1 MTKIDELKFDNKNFN
16 RHTEYG
22 MSLISKSLQELGA
35 GRSILI
41 DKDNNIIAG
50 NGIVEAAGQ
59 VGLENVKIVETDGT
73 EIIAV
78 KRTDMELNSEKGRE
92 MALADNA
99 TASAD
104 LNWDE
109 ELMFSEAEKWNL
121 DLRGWGVNLDWDGE
135 ELNEIIENSSEGSI
149 KDYDDDINYDL
160 KKLYRRRANPN
171 LLSEIETEIEKGSI
185 REEIA
190 EVLRTRAI
198 QCSIF
203 NFDEIIKFYRS
214 DDASEK
220 EKELLEKLYL
230 VFLTPKEALEKGIL
244 EINKVTGKIYDK
256 ALMEKNSE
264 ED

>member
-1 MTKIDELKFDNKNFN
+1 MNNISELKFDDKNFN
-16 RHTEYG
+16 KHTKEG
-22 MSLISKSLQELGA
+22 LSLLEKSLRENGA

-50 NGIVEAAGQ
+50 NGVIEVAGQ
-59 VGLENVKIVETDGT
+59 IGLEKIKIIETTGD
-73 EIIAV
+73 EIVAV
-78 KRTDMELNSEKGRE
+78 KRTDISLDSEKGRQ
-92 MALADNA
+92 MALADNT

-109 ELMFSEAEKWNL
+109 ELMFAEAEKWNL
-121 DLRGWGVNLDWDGE
+121 NLRDWGVNLDWDSQ
-135 ELNEIIENSSEGSI
+135 ELDDIVENASEGSI
-149 KDYDDDINYDL
+149 KDYSDDTNYNL
-160 KKLYRRRANPN
+160 KNLYRKRINPN
-171 LLSEIETEIEKGSI
+171 LLNEIETEIEKGSI

-214 DDASEK
+214 DDATPK

-230 VFLTPKEALEKGIL
+230 VFITPKEALEKGIL

-256 ALMEKNSE
+256 VLMEKSDE